1 MSWDV
6 SMSVNKGVTECT
18 PALFHQVL
26 TMERVGSICAE
37 IADGLEKV
45 KRGEMSRDDWDEMKA
60 QKKRGLP
67 GFCFHA
73 HFKNGRRKSC
83 DAVPSGLSMYD
94 VDHISL
100 TPSPKGEG
108 NIYRRLVEHTLAMEP
123 ITDEGMI
130 AELKRLGICLVHVT
144 PSTEGFRLVF
154 AIPKGRSLEEAQ
166 QEMSRKLGDKNYDA
180 VVKDYARLSFAVP
193 LEYVLYVDEK
203 ELFRNRK
210 VRATATDKKP
220 TPKTAAKTT
229 VKKTVAVAAPVS
241 RVQDE
246 KELERL
252 LTIFD
257 KCLAQTG
264 LKLDNI
270 DNWGKHD
277 WHNTLLSI
285 LSVGMNRLMS
295 VEEME
300 RVVAVRM
307 PNYSQTDDCK
317 HLLEYFH
324 EHYTDNN
331 KPMSQVL
338 RSIYRE
344 TQPNQE
350 ETIDE
355 SNSILGDEPPAIPEV
370 LPPVIEL
377 LTSKVPEQC
386 KPAVAMSVF
395 APLATHL
402 KGVRFRY
409 IDNVPHEA
417 TFMCCLMAK
426 MSSGKSCVNEP
437 INYIMR
443 DIEERDEQ
451 ARQCEKQWKETVNSM
466 GKNKDTPQR
475 PSDLVIQVLTSDM
488 TNAALVQRL
497 EDAAG
502 HFIYTNMDEV
512 ELLNQLKAGSRG
524 SQVSQIIRLAFD
536 CGYYG
541 QERVGTNSITARVRV
556 RWNWNA
562 SATIQRGQQFFRNG
576 LADGTLSRISFA
588 TIVPKNTGDVP
599 VYGNYD
605 EAFAAQL
612 KPYID
617 RLLEARGEIA
627 CEEASELARQLV
639 KENAMR
645 AELSDDEIYEV
656 LSYRANVIAYLRA
669 MVLYVCHGCKWDESF
684 AAFVRWSENYDLWC
698 KMHFFGD
705 MMNAA
710 MQKENVMGNRG
721 PKNMLEMLPDRFTF
735 EEVVSVRRGLG
746 KIGSPSNMLTV
757 WKHRGYITEDKEK
770 KVFLKSDKYLS
781 SHAKG

>member
-18 PALFHQVL
+18 PALFHEVL
-26 TMERVGSICAE
+26 AMERVGNVCAE

-45 KRGEMSRDDWDEMKA
+45 KRGEMSRDDWDEMKTE
-60 QKKRGLP
+60 KKRSLP

-73 HFKNGRRKSC
+73 HFKNGRRKNSE
-83 DAVPSGLSMYD
+83 AVPSGLSIYD
-94 VDHISL
+94 IDHIPDPRTYFEQHVKDNVKKL
-100 TPSPKGEG
+100 RVVLAHITPSGEG
-108 NIYRRLVEHTLAMEP
+108 L
-123 ITDEGMI
+123 
-130 AELKRLGICLVHVT
+130 
-144 PSTEGFRLVF
+144 RLVF
-154 AIPKGRSLEEAQ
+154 VIPQGKSLEEGQ
-166 QEMSRKLGDKNYDA
+166 LDMSRKLNDQNYDA

-193 LEYVLYVDEK
+193 SDYVLYIDEK
-203 ELFRNRK
+203 ELFKNRK
-210 VRATATDKKP
+210 VKAVSKKTTKKPAQKKVQTATAE
-220 TPKTAAKTT
+220 TT
-229 VKKTVAVAAPVS
+229 SDEQNEAVS
-241 RVQDE
+241 D
-246 KELERL
+246 RL

-270 DNWGKHD
+270 DQWGQHD

-285 LSVGMNRLMS
+285 LSVGLCRLMTS
-295 VEEME
+295 EEVM
-300 RVVAVRM
+300 RVVSVRM

-317 HLLEYFH
+317 NLVKYFY

-331 KPMSQVL
+331 RPMSQAL
-338 RSIYRE
+338 RTIYRDTQQGQNE
-344 TQPNQE
+344 T
-350 ETIDE
+350 TGTS
-355 SNSILGDEPPAIPEV
+355 SNILGDEPPAMPEV
-370 LPPVIEL
+370 LPPLIEL
-377 LTSKVPEQC
+377 LTSKVPEHC
-386 KPAVAMSVF
+386 KPAVAMAVF

-451 ARQCEKQWKETVNSM
+451 ARQREQQWKDTVKSK
-466 GKNKDTPQR
+466 GANKDLPQR
-475 PSDLVIQVLTSDM
+475 PSDLVIQILTSDM

-497 EDAAG
+497 EDAG
-502 HFIYTNMDEV
+502 EHFIYTNMDEV
-512 ELLNQLKAGSRG
+512 ELLNQLKAGARG

-541 QERVGTNSITARVRV
+541 QERVGANSVTARVRV

-562 SATIQRGQQFFRNG
+562 SSTIQRGQYFFRNG

-588 TIVPKNTGDVP
+588 TIVPQNMGEIP

-605 EAFAAQL
+605 EEFATQL

-627 CEEASELARQLV
+627 CEEASELARQISR
-639 KENAMR
+639 ENAIR

-669 MVLYVCHGCKWDESF
+669 MVLYVCNGCQWDDSF

-710 MQKENVMGNRG
+710 MQKENVMGNHG
-721 PKNMLEMLPDRFTF
+721 PRNMLEMLPDRFTF
-735 EEVVSVRRGLG
+735 EEVVAVRRTLG
-746 KIGSPSNMLTV
+746 KTGRPINMV
-757 WKHRGYITEDKEK
+757 SMWKRRGYIIEDVEN
-770 KVFLKSDKYLS
+770 KVYMKSKYYLNKYKS
-781 SHAKG
+781 V

>member
-6 SMSVNKGVTECT
+6 SMSVKKGVTECT

-37 IADGLEKV
+37 IADGLEQV
-45 KRGEMSRDDWDEMKA
+45 KRGEMSRDDWDEMKTL
-60 QKKRGLP
+60 KKRGLP

-73 HFKNGRRKSC
+73 HFKNGRRKNC
-83 DAVPSGLSMYD
+83 DAVPSGLSIYD
-94 VDHISL
+94 IDHIPDPQTYFEQHVKDRVKKL
-100 TPSPKGEG
+100 RVVLAHITPSGEG
-108 NIYRRLVEHTLAMEP
+108 L
-123 ITDEGMI
+123 
-130 AELKRLGICLVHVT
+130 
-144 PSTEGFRLVF
+144 RLVF
-154 AIPKGRSLEEAQ
+154 VIPQGRSLEEAQ
-166 QEMSRKLGDKNYDA
+166 LEMSRKLGDKNYDA

-210 VRATATDKKP
+210 VRATDKKP
-220 TPKTAAKTT
+220 TPKTSAKTA
-229 VKKTVAVAAPVS
+229 VKKTVAVAAPVNS
-241 RVQDE
+241 VQDE
-246 KELERL
+246 KDLERL

-295 VEEME
+295 IEDMK

-307 PNYSQTDDCK
+307 PNYSQTDDCRC
-317 HLLEYFH
+317 LLEYFH

-331 KPMSQVL
+331 KPMSQAL

-344 TQPNQE
+344 TQPNQR
-350 ETIDE
+350 ETVDE
-355 SNSILGDEPPAIPEV
+355 SNGILGDEPPAIPEV

-588 TIVPKNTGDVP
+588 TIVPKNTGEVP

-605 EAFAAQL
+605 EEFAAQL
-612 KPYID
+612 KPYVD

-627 CEEASELARQLV
+627 CMEASELARQLV

-684 AAFVRWSENYDLWC
+684 TAFVRWSENYDLWC

-735 EEVVSVRRGLG
+735 EEVVAVRRGLG
-746 KIGSPSNMLTV
+746 KTGRPINMLSM
-757 WKHRGYITEDKEK
+757 WKKRGYIIEDAEN
-770 KVFLKSDKYLS
+770 KVYIKSDQYLNK
-781 SHAKG
+781 KGSRF

>member
-108 NIYRRLVEHTLAMEP
+108 SLYRRLVEHTLAMEP

-154 AIPKGRSLEEAQ
+154 AIPKDRSLEEAQ

-210 VRATATDKKP
+210 VRATDKKP
-220 TPKTAAKTT
+220 TPKTSAKTA
-229 VKKTVAVAAPVS
+229 VKKTVAVAAPVNS
-241 RVQDE
+241 VQDE
-246 KELERL
+246 KDLERL

-295 VEEME
+295 VEEMK

-588 TIVPKNTGDVP
+588 TIVPKNMGDVP

-605 EAFAAQL
+605 GAFAAQL

-684 AAFVRWSENYDLWC
+684 TAFVRWSENYDLWC

>member
-73 HFKNGRRKSC
+73 HFKNGRRKNC
-83 DAVPSGLSMYD
+83 DALPSGLSIYD
-94 VDHISL
+94 IDHIPDPQTYFEQHVKDRVKKL
-100 TPSPKGEG
+100 RVVLAHITPSGEG
-108 NIYRRLVEHTLAMEP
+108 L
-123 ITDEGMI
+123 
-130 AELKRLGICLVHVT
+130 
-144 PSTEGFRLVF
+144 RLVF
-154 AIPKGRSLEEAQ
+154 VIPQGRSLEEAQ
-166 QEMSRKLGDKNYDA
+166 FEMSRKLGDKNYDA

-210 VRATATDKKP
+210 VRATATDRKP

-229 VKKTVAVAAPVS
+229 VKKTVAVAAPVC

-295 VEEME
+295 VEEMK

-331 KPMSQVL
+331 KPMSQAL

-612 KPYID
+612 KPYVD

-735 EEVVSVRRGLG
+735 EEVVAVRRGLG
-746 KIGSPSNMLTV
+746 KTGRPINMLSM
-757 WKHRGYITEDKEK
+757 WKKRGYIIEDAEN
-770 KVFLKSDKYLS
+770 KVYIKSDQYLNK
-781 SHAKG
+781 KGSRF